1 MNAQDQQN
9 SDRIVRNIDYLQ
21 VLKNRWKEV
30 FLVFLLVLVISV
42 VVTFLMPPSYRAT
55 SQFQIK
61 LPKPVMDIGR
71 GGDVVATSN
80 VTANY
85 IPMQYSV
92 LTSAEVLKVVSRKL
106 NLAAEWGMT
115 DEMAATNLADMI
127 KVAPV
132 RATDL
137 VDVIV
142 SGPDPKL
149 VQNIA
154 KAVPEAYKQDRE
166 MLREQEDAVNEK
178 MMALKKLIAESSY
191 LPTSWRNGEHRSTL
205 TAGMEEEEFRN
216 AKAQAMD
223 FERREKEL
231 ASYVQ
236 ELQRLPDD
244 KLLDYVISS
253 DLLNAETVGADALRK
268 TYAEFSDKLKEK
280 ENLKSQNIG
289 ARHPKMLALLETE
302 RILGDKLNKELIGLR
317 SSLKSKLE
325 ALGGYR
331 RPKRGRSSEA
341 RPAGSHV

>member
-115 DEMAATNLADMI
+115 D
-127 KVAPV
+127 
-132 RATDL
+132 
-137 VDVIV
+137 
-142 SGPDPKL
+142 
-149 VQNIA
+149 
-154 KAVPEAYKQDRE
+154 
-166 MLREQEDAVNEK
+166 
-178 MMALKKLIAESSY
+178 
-191 LPTSWRNGEHRSTL
+191 
-205 TAGMEEEEFRN
+205 
-216 AKAQAMD
+216 
-223 FERREKEL
+223 
-231 ASYVQ
+231 
-236 ELQRLPDD
+236 
-244 KLLDYVISS
+244 
-253 DLLNAETVGADALRK
+253 
-268 TYAEFSDKLKEK
+268 
-280 ENLKSQNIG
+280 
-289 ARHPKMLALLETE
+289 
-302 RILGDKLNKELIGLR
+302 
-317 SSLKSKLE
+317 
-325 ALGGYR
+325 
-331 RPKRGRSSEA
+331 
-341 RPAGSHV
+341 

>member
-1 MNAQDQQN
+1 MSAQDQQN

-115 DEMAATNLADMI
+115 DEMAATNLAGMI

-166 MLREQEDAVNEK
+166 MRENLLVETAIKSLKDVLREQEDAVNEK

-191 LPTSWRNGEHRSTL
+191 LPTSWRNG
-205 TAGMEEEEFRN
+205 
-216 AKAQAMD
+216 
-223 FERREKEL
+223 
-231 ASYVQ
+231 
-236 ELQRLPDD
+236 
-244 KLLDYVISS
+244 
-253 DLLNAETVGADALRK
+253 
-268 TYAEFSDKLKEK
+268 
-280 ENLKSQNIG
+280 
-289 ARHPKMLALLETE
+289 
-302 RILGDKLNKELIGLR
+302 
-317 SSLKSKLE
+317 
-325 ALGGYR
+325 
-331 RPKRGRSSEA
+331 
-341 RPAGSHV
+341 

>member
-1 MNAQDQQN
+1 M
-9 SDRIVRNIDYLQ
+9 
-21 VLKNRWKEV
+21 
-30 FLVFLLVLVISV
+30 LVISV

-166 MLREQEDAVNEK
+166 MRENRLVETAIKSLKDVLREQEDAVNEK
-178 MMALKKLIAESSY
+178 MMALKS
-191 LPTSWRNGEHRSTL
+191 
-205 TAGMEEEEFRN
+205 
-216 AKAQAMD
+216 
-223 FERREKEL
+223 
-231 ASYVQ
+231 
-236 ELQRLPDD
+236 
-244 KLLDYVISS
+244 
-253 DLLNAETVGADALRK
+253 
-268 TYAEFSDKLKEK
+268 
-280 ENLKSQNIG
+280 
-289 ARHPKMLALLETE
+289 
-302 RILGDKLNKELIGLR
+302 
-317 SSLKSKLE
+317 
-325 ALGGYR
+325 
-331 RPKRGRSSEA
+331 
-341 RPAGSHV
+341 

>member
-1 MNAQDQQN
+1 M
-9 SDRIVRNIDYLQ
+9 
-21 VLKNRWKEV
+21 KNDG
-30 FLVFLLVLVISV
+30 
-42 VVTFLMPPSYRAT
+42 
-55 SQFQIK
+55 SQ
-61 LPKPVMDIGR
+61 
-71 GGDVVATSN
+71 
-80 VTANY
+80 
-85 IPMQYSV
+85 
-92 LTSAEVLKVVSRKL
+92 
-106 NLAAEWGMT
+106 
-115 DEMAATNLADMI
+115 
-127 KVAPV
+127 
-132 RATDL
+132 
-137 VDVIV
+137 
-142 SGPDPKL
+142 
-149 VQNIA
+149 
-154 KAVPEAYKQDRE
+154 
-166 MLREQEDAVNEK
+166 
-178 MMALKKLIAESSY
+178 KLIAESSY

-325 ALGGYR
+325 MVAASR
-331 RPKRGRSSEA
+331 KHWEATVAQKRKIFRSTSCRFPCMN
-341 RPAGSHV
+341 RPAVIMTLRWTSLRNWTPDTRMRLPVCACPVRRLKCISCRPTLLRPTNRM

>member
-61 LPKPVMDIGR
+61 LPKPVMEIGQ
-71 GGDVVATSN
+71 GGDVVASSN

-92 LTSAEVLKVVSRKL
+92 LTSTEVLKVVSRKL

-115 DEMAATNLADMI
+115 DEMAASNLAGMI

-154 KAVPEAYKQDRE
+154 KTVPEAYKQDRE
-166 MLREQEDAVNEK
+166 MRENRLVETAIKSLKDVLREQEDTVNEK
-178 MMALKKLIAESSY
+178 MM
-191 LPTSWRNGEHRSTL
+191 
-205 TAGMEEEEFRN
+205 
-216 AKAQAMD
+216 
-223 FERREKEL
+223 
-231 ASYVQ
+231 
-236 ELQRLPDD
+236 
-244 KLLDYVISS
+244 
-253 DLLNAETVGADALRK
+253 
-268 TYAEFSDKLKEK
+268 
-280 ENLKSQNIG
+280 
-289 ARHPKMLALLETE
+289 
-302 RILGDKLNKELIGLR
+302 
-317 SSLKSKLE
+317 SLK
-325 ALGGYR
+325 
-331 RPKRGRSSEA
+331 
-341 RPAGSHV
+341 